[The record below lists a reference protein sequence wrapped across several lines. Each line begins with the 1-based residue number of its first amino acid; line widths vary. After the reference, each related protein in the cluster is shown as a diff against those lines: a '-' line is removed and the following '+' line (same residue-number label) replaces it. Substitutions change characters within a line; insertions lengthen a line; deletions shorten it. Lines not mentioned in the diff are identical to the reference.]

1 MQETIKHFHM
11 EAIIPYLT
19 FNGDAAEALH
29 FYSKALN
36 GEVVYKQTFG
46 ESPMESSESQKDKIM
61 HASFK
66 AGDLNFLV
74 SDSMQGQ
81 SVTSGNNLSLS
92 LNFNDA
98 GEMNKTFSA
107 LSEGGKVTMELQ
119 DTFWGARFGMLQ
131 DKYGFNWMFNHDYK
145 K

>member
-1 MQETIKHFHM
+1 M

-19 FNGDAAEALH
+19 FNGNASEALQ

-36 GEVVYKQTFG
+36 GEVEFKQTFG
-46 ESPMESSESQKDKIM
+46 ESPMDSAAEQKDKIM

-66 AGDLNFLV
+66 AGELHFMV
-74 SDSMQGQ
+74 SDTMQGL
-81 SVTSGNNLSLS
+81 SVTSASNLSLS

-98 GEMNKTFSA
+98 DEMNKIFAS

-119 DTFWGARFGMLQ
+119 DTFWGARFGMLE
-131 DKYGFNWMFNHDYK
+131 DRYGFSWMFNHDYK

>member
-1 MQETIKHFHM
+1 M

-19 FNGDAAEALH
+19 FNGKAAEALE

-36 GEVVYKQTFG
+36 GEIVYQQTFG
-46 ESPMESSESQKDKIM
+46 ESKIESSADWKDKIM

-74 SDSMQGQ
+74 SDTMEGQ
-81 SVTSGNNLSLS
+81 PVSVGTNLSLS
-92 LNFNDA
+92 LNFTDV
-98 GEMNKTFSA
+98 ESIDKTFEA
-107 LSEGGKVTMELQ
+107 LSEDGKITMGLQ
-119 DTFWGARFGMLQ
+119 DTFWGAKFGMLT
-131 DKYGFNWMFNHDYK
+131 DKYGFNWMFNYDYK

>member
-1 MQETIKHFHM
+1 M
-11 EAIIPYLT
+11 EAIIPYLN
-19 FNGDAAEALH
+19 FNGNASEALE

-36 GEVVYKQTFG
+36 GQVDYKQTFG
-46 ESPMESSESQKDKIM
+46 EAPMESSEEQKDKIM

-66 AGDLNFLV
+66 AGELHFLV
-74 SDSMQGQ
+74 SDSMPGQ
-81 SVTSGNNLSLS
+81 PVNSGSNLSLS

-98 GEMNKTFSA
+98 DEMNKTFAA

-119 DTFWGARFGMLQ
+119 DTFWGARFGMLE

>member
-1 MQETIKHFHM
+1 MM

-19 FNGDAAEALH
+19 FNGNASEALQ

-36 GEVVYKQTFG
+36 GEVDFKQTFG
-46 ESPMESSESQKDKIM
+46 QSPMDSAAELKDKIM

-66 AGDLNFLV
+66 AGELHFMV
-74 SDSMQGQ
+74 SDTMQGL
-81 SVTSGNNLSLS
+81 SVTSASNLSLS

-98 GEMNKTFSA
+98 DEMNKIFAS

-119 DTFWGARFGMLQ
+119 DTFWGARFGMLE
-131 DKYGFNWMFNHDYK
+131 DKYGFSWMFNHDYK

>member
-1 MQETIKHFHM
+1 M

-19 FNGDAAEALH
+19 FNGNASEALD

-36 GEVVYKQTFG
+36 GNVDYKQTFG
-46 ESPMESSESQKDKIM
+46 ESPMESPESQKDKIM

-66 AGDLNFLV
+66 AGDLHFLV

-81 SVTSGNNLSLS
+81 AVNPGGNLSLS

-98 GEMNKTFSA
+98 DEMNITFSA

>member
-1 MQETIKHFHM
+1 M
-11 EAIIPYLT
+11 EAIIPYLN
-19 FNGDAAEALH
+19 FNGNAAEALD

-36 GEVVYKQTFG
+36 GQVDYKQTFG
-46 ESPMESSESQKDKIM
+46 ESPMESSEEQKDKIM

-66 AGDLNFLV
+66 AGDLHFLV

-81 SVTSGNNLSLS
+81 P
-92 LNFNDA
+92 FA
-98 GEMNKTFSA
+98 A

>member
-1 MQETIKHFHM
+1 MINHKNQFIM
-11 EAIIPYLT
+11 EAIIPYLI
-19 FNGDAAEALH
+19 FNGNAGEALE

-46 ESPMESSESQKDKIM
+46 ESPMESPENQKDKIM

-74 SDSMQGQ
+74 SDTMPGQ
-81 SVTSGNNLSLS
+81 QVTGGSNLALS
-92 LNFNDA
+92 LNFNDS
-98 GEMNKTFSA
+98 ESINKIFAA
-107 LSEGGKVTMELQ
+107 LAEGGKITMELQ
-119 DTFWGARFGMLQ
+119 DTFWDARFGMLT
-131 DKYGFNWMFNHDYK
+131 DKYGFNWMLNHDLK

>member
-1 MQETIKHFHM
+1 MET
-11 EAIIPYLT
+11 IIPYLN
-19 FNGDAAEALH
+19 FNGNAAEALN

-46 ESPMESSESQKDKIM
+46 ESPMESSEEQKDKIM

-66 AGDLNFLV
+66 AGNLNFLV
-74 SDSMQGQ
+74 SDTMPGQ
-81 SVTSGNNLSLS
+81 PVTSGTNISLS
-92 LNFNDA
+92 LNFSDA
-98 GEMNKTFSA
+98 DEMNKTFTA

-119 DTFWGARFGMLQ
+119 DTFWRARFGMLE

>member
-1 MQETIKHFHM
+1 M

-19 FNGDAAEALH
+19 FNGNASEALD

-36 GEVVYKQTFG
+36 GNVDYKQTFG
-46 ESPMESSESQKDKIM
+46 ESPMESPESQKDKIM

-66 AGDLNFLV
+66 AGDLHFLV

-81 SVTSGNNLSLS
+81 PVNPGGNLSLS

-98 GEMNKTFSA
+98 DELNKTFSA

>member
-1 MQETIKHFHM
+1 M

-19 FNGDAAEALH
+19 FNGNAAIALD

-36 GEVVYKQTFG
+36 GQIIFKQTYG
-46 ESPMESSESQKDKIM
+46 ESPMESPQDQKDKVM

-66 AGDLNFLV
+66 AGDLNILV
-74 SDSMQGQ
+74 SDVMKGQ
-81 SVTSGNNLSLS
+81 PVTSGSNLALS
-92 LNFNDA
+92 LNFSDV
-98 GEMNKTFSA
+98 ETIDKTFVA
-107 LSEGGKVTMELQ
+107 LSEGGKITMELQ
-119 DTFWGARFGMLQ
+119 DTFWGAKFGMLT

>member
-1 MQETIKHFHM
+1 M

-19 FNGDAAEALH
+19 FNGKAAEALE

-36 GEVVYKQTFG
+36 GEIVFKQTFG
-46 ESPMESSESQKDKIM
+46 ESEIESSGDWKDKIM

-74 SDSMQGQ
+74 SDTMEGQ
-81 SVTSGNNLSLS
+81 SVSGGSNLSLS
-92 LNFNDA
+92 LNFTDVENID
-98 GEMNKTFSA
+98 KTFAA

-119 DTFWGARFGMLQ
+119 DTFWGAKFGMLT

>member
-1 MQETIKHFHM
+1 M

-19 FNGDAAEALH
+19 FNGNASEALE

-36 GEVVYKQTFG
+36 GQVDYKQTFG
-46 ESPMESSESQKDKIM
+46 ESPMESSEEQKDKIM

-66 AGDLNFLV
+66 AGDLHFLV
-74 SDSMQGQ
+74 SDTMQGQ
-81 SVTSGNNLSLS
+81 SVTSGSNLSLS

-98 GEMNKTFSA
+98 DEMNKTFAA
-107 LSEGGKVTMELQ
+107 LSEGGKITMELQ
-119 DTFWGARFGMLQ
+119 DTFWGARFGMLI
-131 DKYGFNWMFNHDYK
+131 DKYGFHWMFNHDYK

>member
-1 MQETIKHFHM
+1 M

-19 FNGDAAEALH
+19 FNGNASEALD

-36 GEVVYKQTFG
+36 GNVDYKQTFG
-46 ESPMESSESQKDKIM
+46 ESPMESPESQKDKIM

-66 AGDLNFLV
+66 AGDLHFLV

-81 SVTSGNNLSLS
+81 PVNPGGNLSLS

-98 GEMNKTFSA
+98 DEMNKTFSA

>member
-1 MQETIKHFHM
+1 MET
-11 EAIIPYLT
+11 IIPYLT
-19 FNGDAAEALH
+19 FNGNANQALD

-36 GEVVYKQTFG
+36 GEVIYKQSYG
-46 ESPMESSESQKDKIM
+46 ESPMESSEEQKDKVM

-66 AGDLNFLV
+66 AGDLQFMV

-81 SVTSGNNLSLS
+81 RVNSGNNLSLS
-92 LNFNDA
+92 LNFKDA
-98 GEMNKTFSA
+98 GEMNKTFDA
-107 LSEGGKVTMELQ
+107 LAEGGKVTMELQ